1 MRKHYIDVIR
11 VLAILLLIPFHS
23 ARIYDFY
30 PFYIKDDES
39 MMLQLFAIFLSQW
52 RMPILFLVS
61 GVGTY
66 FILRSRS
73 NRSFISDR
81 LKRLLIPFIFAI
93 LVIVPPQGYYASL
106 SKGIIPATTS
116 YWEYYPTFFTFDLS
130 QIDGF
135 TGTFT
140 PAHMWFIL
148 FLVLFSFISIAV
160 FRFIQQKKSMVTP
173 STHSWLL
180 YLLIIP
186 IFITDISL
194 LGMEFNPF
202 YYFTFF
208 LYGAYIVKEPEV
220 ERMITIERTRLLV
233 IAIISMG
240 AVLCLYWL
248 HIINGLITPLILF
261 TLLQAITTFTW
272 IFAIIGYFK
281 TYMNKK
287 IEWISALNKM
297 AFTIYILHQTLIVVI
312 GYYLQ
317 QTSIW
322 MWTQFIL
329 INLLTFF
336 SIGLLYFLFIKRF
349 TFVKIL
355 FGAK

>member
-1 MRKHYIDVIR
+1 M
-11 VLAILLLIPFHS
+11 LLIPFHT
-23 ARIYDFY
+23 ARMYDYY
-30 PFYIKDDES
+30 PFYIKGDES
-39 MMLQLFAIFLSQW
+39 MILQLFAIFLSQW

-73 NRSFISDR
+73 NRSFIRDR
-81 LKRLLIPFIFAI
+81 LTRLLIPFIFAV
-93 LVIVPPQGYYASL
+93 LVIVPPQGYFASL
-106 SKGIIPATTS
+106 SKGIIPPTTS

-148 FLVLFSFISIAV
+148 FLVVFSLLSIAV
-160 FRFIQQKKSMVTP
+160 FRFIQHKESMVTS
-173 STHSWLL
+173 STSSWFL

-186 IFITDISL
+186 IFVTDIVL

-208 LYGAYIVKEPEV
+208 LYGAYIVKETEIERIV
-220 ERMITIERTRLLV
+220 EKERTRLLLL
-233 IAIISMG
+233 AIVSMS
-240 AVLCLYWL
+240 AVLFLYWL
-248 HIINGLITPLILF
+248 HLTNGYTTPLILF
-261 TLLQAITTFTW
+261 TLLQAITTFAW

-281 TYMNKK
+281 AYMNIKNKWIASVNKK
-287 IEWISALNKM
+287 V
-297 AFTIYILHQTLIVVI
+297 FTIYILHQTLIVII

-317 QTSIW
+317 ELSLSIW
-322 MWTQFIL
+322 VEFIL
-329 INLLTFF
+329 INLLTFL
-336 SIGLLYFLFIKRF
+336 SIGLLYYLFIKRF
-349 TFVKIL
+349 TFVKTL